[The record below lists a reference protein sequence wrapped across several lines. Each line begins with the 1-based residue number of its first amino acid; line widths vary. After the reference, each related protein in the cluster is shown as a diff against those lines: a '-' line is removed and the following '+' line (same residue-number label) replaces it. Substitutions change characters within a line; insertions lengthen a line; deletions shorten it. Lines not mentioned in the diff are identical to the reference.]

1 MKILKTRSGLSWLIA
16 GVLTATCAFS
26 ALAQQS
32 VTFTSPDDAFK
43 LNNTATG
50 TVSRT
55 GPFLTVRLDQHVMW
69 HGDKYVEPTDVIGF
83 KVSVAG
89 HNEKGRWE
97 PGRSSGLVPSAYRIR
112 RGESKQLPPSTFLIP
127 IDGLSSLSDKWLVL
141 TMVIKHGAG
150 EGFTYAHS
158 DKLKVEML
166 R

>member
-1 MKILKTRSGLSWLIA
+1 MWRFLGGVVIAATALSA
-16 GVLTATCAFS
+16 S
-26 ALAQQS
+26 AQQA
-32 VTFTSPDDAFK
+32 VTFTSPGDAFK
-43 LNNTATG
+43 LNSTATG

-69 HGDKYVEPTDVIGF
+69 QGDKYVEPTNVIGF

-89 HNEKGRWE
+89 RNEKGQWE
-97 PGRSSGLVPSAYRIR
+97 AVRSSGLVPSAYRIR
-112 RGESKQLPPSTFLIP
+112 RGESKQLPPSTVLIP
-127 IDGLSSLSDKWLVL
+127 IDSLSSLNDKWLVI

>member
-1 MKILKTRSGLSWLIA
+1 MWRFLGGVVIAATALSA
-16 GVLTATCAFS
+16 S
-26 ALAQQS
+26 AQQA
-32 VTFTSPDDAFK
+32 VTFTSPGDAFK
-43 LNNTATG
+43 LNSTATG
-50 TVSRT
+50 AILRT

-69 HGDKYVEPTDVIGF
+69 QGDKYLEPTDVIGF

-89 HNEKGRWE
+89 RNEKGQWE
-97 PGRSSGLVPSAYRIR
+97 PVRSSGLVPSAFKVR
-112 RGESKQLPPSTFLIP
+112 RGESKQLPPSTVLIP
-127 IDGLSSLSDKWLVL
+127 IDSLSSLNDKWLVI

>member
-1 MKILKTRSGLSWLIA
+1 MWRFLGGVLIA
-16 GVLTATCAFS
+16 S
-26 ALAQQS
+26 AALSASAQQA
-32 VTFTSPDDAFK
+32 VTFTSPTEAFK
-43 LNNTATG
+43 LNSTATG

-69 HGDKYVEPTDVIGF
+69 QGDKHVEPTELIGF

-89 HNEKGRWE
+89 RNEKGQWE
-97 PGRSSGLVPSAYRIR
+97 PVRSSGLVPSAYVIR
-112 RGESKQLPPSTFLIP
+112 RGESKQLPPSTVLIP
-127 IDGLSSLSDKWLVL
+127 IDSLSSLNEKWLVI

>member
-1 MKILKTRSGLSWLIA
+1 MWRFLGGVVIA
-16 GVLTATCAFS
+16 ATAIS
-26 ALAQQS
+26 ASAQQA
-32 VTFTSPDDAFK
+32 VTFTSPSDAFK
-43 LNNTATG
+43 LNSTATG

-69 HGDKYVEPTDVIGF
+69 QGEKYVEPTDVIGF

-89 HNEKGRWE
+89 YNEKGRWE
-97 PGRSSGLVPSAYRIR
+97 PVRSSGLVPSAYVIR
-112 RGESKQLPPSTFLIP
+112 RGESRQLPPSTVLIP
-127 IDGLSSLSDKWLVL
+127 IDGLSTLNDKWLVI

-158 DKLKVEML
+158 DKLREELM

>member
-1 MKILKTRSGLSWLIA
+1 MWRFLGGVVIA
-16 GVLTATCAFS
+16 ATAFS
-26 ALAQQS
+26 ASAQQA
-32 VTFTSPDDAFK
+32 VTFTSPGDAFK
-43 LNNTATG
+43 LNSTAAG

-69 HGDKYVEPTDVIGF
+69 QGDKHVEPTDVIGF

-97 PGRSSGLVPSAYRIR
+97 PVRSSGLVPSAFKVR
-112 RGESKQLPPSTFLIP
+112 RGESQQLLPSTVLIP
-127 IDGLSSLSDKWLVL
+127 IDGLITLNDKWLVI
-141 TMVIKHGAG
+141 TMVIKHGSG